1 MKRLLLLLL
10 PALLLAGCAKQE
22 PTTDATAIDL
32 GNAVAESQPEEFSQG
47 LIPLSTDPE
56 LGTSEELET
65 YLLTAYGLERSDWT
79 DAAAAYSQG
88 FQANELA
95 VIQLADGIDAGAAEN
110 QLVNYLENRRA
121 DFMGYAPEEAAML
134 EDALLLRRGRW
145 LLLAVCPDP
154 EGALDAFMTC
164 FEGNTSQTQQV
175 VRPYTEERDS
185 RGYVVFDPP
194 NQEEMPLYD
203 TGPVVE
209 AWRTGDSSALSE
221 QDAAILEVCR
231 QALEEMLRDGMTPAE
246 QELAVHDWIIDHA
259 AYDESH
265 TFPNR
270 SHPYGLLVEGQAICM
285 GYANTFQLFMDL
297 LDIPCV
303 TVIGA
308 SGGSREDH
316 AWNLVQLDGDW
327 YAVDTTW
334 DDPLGSYVGV
344 PAANEK
350 EHHRYFNVTSDFLR
364 QTDHQWDYDAVQ
376 EATGTRWTWSVLRT
390 SHRT

>member
-10 PALLLAGCAKQE
+10 PALLLTGCASQE

-134 EDALLLRRGRW
+134 EDALLLRQGRW

-175 VRPYTEERDS
+175 IRPYTEERDS
-185 RGYVVFDPP
+185 RDYVVFDPP

-231 QALEEMLRDGMTPAE
+231 QALEEVLRDGMTPAE

-259 AYDESH
+259 VYDESH

>member
-1 MKRLLLLLL
+1 M
-10 PALLLAGCAKQE
+10 P
-22 PTTDATAIDL
+22 PPSIWATRWR
-32 GNAVAESQPEEFSQG
+32 NPSRSQG
-47 LIPLSTDPE
+47 LIPLSMDPE

-334 DDPLGSYVGV
+334 DDPLGSYVGI